1 MLSHIFSR
9 SSGHKIMNAPFYQFG
24 LFGNETAL
32 LFAVVVGIGFGFFL
46 EQAGF
51 GSSVKLAQQFYFRDL
66 TVFKV
71 MFTAIIT
78 AMLGLFWFSWFGLID
93 LSLVRVLPTYLV
105 PQLVGGLI
113 FGVGFVMGGYCP
125 GTCCVASIT
134 GKMDGWVH
142 LMGMFAGIFIFGEL
156 FPYIS
161 NWYASTSMGEI
172 TLSQIFNLSHGAMVM
187 LIVLLALLGFF
198 GAEKLETHFRS
209 QD

>member
-1 MLSHIFSR
+1 
-9 SSGHKIMNAPFYQFG
+9 MNAPFYQFG

-32 LFAVVVGIGFGFFL
+32 LLAIGVGVGFGFFL

-78 AMLGLFWFSWFGLID
+78 AMLGLFWLSWFGLVD

-105 PQLVGGLI
+105 PQTAGGII

-125 GTCCVASIT
+125 GTCCVASVT
-134 GKMDGWVH
+134 GKMDGWIH
-142 LMGMFAGIFIFGEL
+142 LLGMFAGIFLFAEI
-156 FPYIS
+156 FPYIEA
-161 NWYASTSMGEI
+161 WYSSTPMGEI
-172 TLSQIFNLSHGAMVM
+172 TLSEQFGLPHGMMV
-187 LIVLLALLGFF
+187 LIIVSIALAGFY
-198 GAEKLETHFRS
+198 GAEILEARS
-209 QD
+209 ANK

>member
-1 MLSHIFSR
+1 
-9 SSGHKIMNAPFYQFG
+9 MNAPFYQFG
-24 LFGNETAL
+24 LFGNDTAL
-32 LFAVVVGIGFGFFL
+32 LFAVLVGIGFGFFL
-46 EQAGF
+46 EQSGF

-78 AMLGLFWFSWFGLID
+78 AMFGLFWLSWFGVID

-105 PQLVGGLI
+105 PQLVGGLV

-134 GKMDGWVH
+134 GKMDAWIH
-142 LMGMFAGIFIFGEL
+142 LFGMFAGIFLFAEL
-156 FPYIS
+156 FPYIG
-161 NWYASTSMGEI
+161 NWYSSTSMGEI
-172 TLSQIFNLSHGAMVM
+172 TLSQMFNLSQGTTVM
-187 LIVLLALLGFF
+187 LIVFLALLGFF

-209 QD
+209 

>member
-1 MLSHIFSR
+1 
-9 SSGHKIMNAPFYQFG
+9 MNAPFYQFG
-24 LFGNETAL
+24 LFGNDTAL

-78 AMLGLFWFSWFGLID
+78 AMLGLFWLSWFGFLD
-93 LSLVRVLPTYLV
+93 LSLVRVLPTYLI

-142 LMGMFAGIFIFGEL
+142 LLGMFAGILLFGEL
-156 FPYIS
+156 FPFIGD
-161 NWYASTSMGEI
+161 WYSSTPMGEI
-172 TLSQIFNLSHGAMVM
+172 TLSQVFNLSHGTMVL
-187 LIVLLALLGFF
+187 LIVLAALAGFY
-198 GAEKLETHFRS
+198 GAETLEARFRS
-209 QD
+209 VK